1 MNLLAPSRSHVVIQA
16 PPQTV
21 FTFFTENDRWASWWG
36 AGSTIEPR
44 SGGRVYIRH
53 ANGIESSGEV
63 VEVVP
68 PKRIVFTYGFNSGN
82 PMPPGGSRV
91 TINLESQGLGDTA
104 RPAARVRRSRYP
116 RRAPAGWR
124 YQLSVFGNVVA
135 DLVNAG
141 AAEAVDAWYGAW
153 SETSED
159 KRREQLRRIASADV
173 RFRDRFSLLDGLADL
188 VPHIGATQR
197 FMPGHAAAARG
208 DVRHCQGTLLVD
220 WVAATSGGQERA
232 SGTNVFTL
240 RADGMIESVTGFW
253 DPPKQPQQ

>member
-1 MNLLAPSRSHVVIQA
+1 MNLSHRLDRTVVIQA

-21 FTFFTENDRWASWWG
+21 FSFFTENDRWASWWG

-68 PKRIVFTYGFNSGN
+68 PKRIVFTYGFNSGT
-82 PMPPGGSRV
+82 PVPPGGSLV
-91 TINLESQGLGDTA
+91 TISLEPQGCATRLDLRHEFAEPG
-104 RPAARVRRSRYP
+104 P
-116 RRAPAGWR
+116 RDEHVQGWR

-135 DLVNAG
+135 DLVNAR

-153 SETSED
+153 SETSAD
-159 KRREQLRRIASADV
+159 KRRQQLARIASADV
-173 RFRDRFSLLDGLADL
+173 RFHDRFSLLDGLADL

-197 FMPGHAAAARG
+197 FMPDMRLERRG
-208 DVRHCQGTLLVD
+208 DVRHCQGTLLVG
-220 WVAATSGGQERA
+220 WTATGGDGRERA

-240 RADGMIESVTGFW
+240 RADGMIDSVTGFW
-253 DPPKQPQQ
+253 DPPKPAHD